1 MKIGELFDQCATE
14 YDRDRQALVPCF
26 DEFYGTVLRAIPFD
40 NKGNIRVLELG
51 AGTGLLAAMVA
62 KAFPAA
68 HLHLTDISEAML
80 AQAKQRFAGNPF
92 VTYAL
97 QEHTQLN
104 ATAEYD
110 LVISALSI
118 HHLEDSRTRDTRTRD
133 SARFMK

>member
-1 MKIGELFDQCATE
+1 MKIRELFDQCATE

-26 DEFYGTVLRAIPFD
+26 DEFYGTVLRVIPFASQASM
-40 NKGNIRVLELG
+40 RVLELG

-68 HLHLTDISEAML
+68 SLQLTDISEAML
-80 AQAKQRFAGNPF
+80 AQAKQRFVGNPL

-97 QEHTQLN
+97 QDHNHLT

-118 HHLEDSRTRDTRTRD
+118 HHLEDSDRH
-133 SARFMK
+133 ALF

>member
-1 MKIGELFDQCATE
+1 MKIRELFDQCATE

-26 DEFYGTVLRAIPFD
+26 DEFYGTVLRVIPFASQASM
-40 NKGNIRVLELG
+40 RVLELG

-68 HLHLTDISEAML
+68 SLQLTDISEAML
-80 AQAKQRFAGNPF
+80 AQAKQRFAGNPL

-97 QEHTQLN
+97 QDHNHLT

-118 HHLEDSRTRDTRTRD
+118 HHLEDSDRH
-133 SARFMK
+133 ALF